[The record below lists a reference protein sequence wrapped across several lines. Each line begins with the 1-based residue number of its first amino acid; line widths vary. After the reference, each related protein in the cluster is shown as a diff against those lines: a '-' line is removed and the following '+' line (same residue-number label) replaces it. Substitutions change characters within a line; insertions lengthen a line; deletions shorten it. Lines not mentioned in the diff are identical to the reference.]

1 MPNMKKDG
9 HFVGRPLIFLLL
21 SQDLWTFN
29 RDGDRM
35 LGVNTMPS
43 LLGMPFP
50 GCVCEIE
57 KSISF
62 SAVSEIFPTV

>member
-1 MPNMKKDG
+1 M
-9 HFVGRPLIFLLL
+9 H

-43 LLGMPFP
+43 LMRMPFP
-50 GCVCEIE
+50 GCVCVIE